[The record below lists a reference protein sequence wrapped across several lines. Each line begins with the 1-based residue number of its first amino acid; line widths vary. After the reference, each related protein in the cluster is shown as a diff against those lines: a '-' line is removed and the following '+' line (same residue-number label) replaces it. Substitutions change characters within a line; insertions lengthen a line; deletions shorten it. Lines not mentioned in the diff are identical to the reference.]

1 MDKDS
6 YSVHHHH
13 GSGAAGVGVFTPAGS
28 GNMLERGEIVKMSA
42 AGMSASPHGV
52 GAGAPGVAQ
61 GDMTLRHMP
70 HVPYSTNG
78 LLGPNDGATQ
88 GGVAALHHGKSI
100 LLCSPIKYLFGRFI
114 LKICKVI
121 LNYANYL
128 SNGFFVFHALK
139 VKSKKGL
146 RR

>member
-28 GNMLERGEIVKMSA
+28 RNMLEREEIVKMSA

-52 GAGAPGVAQ
+52 GAGAPGMAQ

-70 HVPYSTNG
+70 HVPYSING
-78 LLGPNDGATQ
+78 LLGPNDGAMP
-88 GGVAALHHGKSI
+88 GGVTALHHGKLI
-100 LLCSPIKYLFGRFI
+100 LLCYPIEYLF
-114 LKICKVI
+114 
-121 LNYANYL
+121 
-128 SNGFFVFHALK
+128 
-139 VKSKKGL
+139 
-146 RR
+146 